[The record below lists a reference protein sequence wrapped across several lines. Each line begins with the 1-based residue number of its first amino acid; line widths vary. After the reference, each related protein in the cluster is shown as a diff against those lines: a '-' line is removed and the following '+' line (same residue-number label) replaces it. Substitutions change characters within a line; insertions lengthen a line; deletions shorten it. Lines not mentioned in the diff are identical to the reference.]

1 MKVKRMDQGMSGDHK
16 GLLQGGLSGFVN
28 RNHID
33 GVFERQSFGC
43 VQARGPAIDS
53 KGEGVGVVS

>member
-1 MKVKRMDQGMSGDHK
+1 MDQGMSGDHK